1 MNSERQ
7 HFAKSKTNEALPQ
20 TNEKAV
26 VGLTLDSSVNFIRD
40 QEV

>member
-1 MNSERQ
+1 MRIY
-7 HFAKSKTNEALPQ
+7 SKTVTNEALPQ

-26 VGLTLDSSVNFIRD
+26 VGLILDSSVNFIRD